1 MTGSIPLIRSRDIA
15 REIQG
20 SKGLLVVQLTSFET
34 SCSFCIRSN
43 PVFEEVAKDPANAK
57 VRFLRVAYLPWTQM
71 GSDAFAQA
79 FAYIKTAILFANMV
93 AMLSRWS
100 CNSCCLA
107 GWSNLLH
114 RPCQRPHLHIPGAL
128 FDKQSAQFPYGCG
141 SRYHIVHY
149 SNVFV
154 FDCVQTFFANCK
166 AMPQI
171 LLSLITG

>member
-71 GSDAFAQA
+71 GSDAFAQT
-79 FAYIKTAILFANMV
+79 FAYSGLPIYAVYKDGNFIRKHGGHAEQMELQQLLFSG
-93 AMLSRWS
+93 LE
-100 CNSCCLA
+100 
-107 GWSNLLH
+107 
-114 RPCQRPHLHIPGAL
+114 
-128 FDKQSAQFPYGCG
+128 
-141 SRYHIVHY
+141 
-149 SNVFV
+149 
-154 FDCVQTFFANCK
+154 
-166 AMPQI
+166 
-171 LLSLITG
+171 